1 MKPFSFNTTINNA
14 DEFQLKL
21 LNWAHT
27 FNVCALFNSN
37 QYPNYPYAKN
47 DFILAVNAIETLE
60 GNKGNPWQQIEKQLK
75 ANPNW
80 WYGYLTY
87 DLKNYTEDLSSE
99 NTDLIQFPDY
109 FFFVP
114 KWIFKIKDNEVFI
127 YSDRPIHEEIIN
139 EINLTA
145 INKQKNEDI
154 YLKERMS
161 KTTYLEKLDQILE
174 HIRKGDIYEVNF
186 CQEFFETQKGI
197 NPIQTYVDLNTISKA
212 PFSCFLKIDQ
222 KYLISSSP
230 ERFLK
235 KEGNKIISQPIKGTA
250 KRSSNPLEDQ
260 EIKLQLQQSLKDTTE
275 NIMIV
280 DLVRNDLSKTSIP
293 GTVKVEE
300 LNQVYSF
307 EQVHQLISTISSQ
320 VDEQTH
326 PIEVIKHAFP
336 MGSMTGAPKVMAMEL
351 IEQYEESKRGL
362 YSGAVG
368 YFDPK
373 GNFDFNVIIRSIMH
387 DAESKNTSVQ
397 VGGAITYD
405 SDPEQEYEECLIK
418 ISAMKQVLEAQDRK
432 PEKMS
437 L

>member
-14 DEFQLKL
+14 EEFQLKL

-37 QYPNYPYAKN
+37 QYPNYPYAKD
-47 DFILAVNAIETLE
+47 DFILAVNAIDTLQT
-60 GNKGNPWQQIEKQLK
+60 NKENPWQQIENQLK

-87 DLKNYTEDLSSE
+87 DLKNFTEDLSSE

-114 KWIFKIKDNEVFI
+114 QWIFKIKDNELFI
-127 YSDRPIHEEIIN
+127 YSDSPIHEEIIN

-154 YLKERMS
+154 CLKEQMS
-161 KTTYLEKLDQILE
+161 KTTYLEKLDHILE

-186 CQEFFETQKGI
+186 CQEFFETKKRI
-197 NPIQTYVDLNTISKA
+197 NPIQTYIELNAISKA

-250 KRSSNPLEDQ
+250 KRGSNPSEDR
-260 EIKLQLQQSLKDTTE
+260 EIKLQLQRSLKDTTE

-326 PIEVIKHAFP
+326 PIKVIKHSFP
-336 MGSMTGAPKVMAMEL
+336 MGSMTGAPKIMAMEL

-418 ISAMKQVLEAQDRK
+418 ISAMKQVLETQDIK